1 MESLAILHVGKGG
14 GGRGVLALGREGGEE
29 RDVPRWQLVQLT
41 DGKRERGDGQ
51 EVDVCKLRK
60 GEARQAVK

>member
-1 MESLAILHVGKGG
+1 MLMTN
-14 GGRGVLALGREGGEE
+14 
-29 RDVPRWQLVQLT
+29 RWQLVQLT
-41 DGKRERGDGQ
+41 DGKRERGDGK